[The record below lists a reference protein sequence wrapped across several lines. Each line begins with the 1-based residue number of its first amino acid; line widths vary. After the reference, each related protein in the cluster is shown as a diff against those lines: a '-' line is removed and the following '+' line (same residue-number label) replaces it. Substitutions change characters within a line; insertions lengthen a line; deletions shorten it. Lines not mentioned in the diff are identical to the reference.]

1 MKSIK
6 SWLILLV
13 IYVGYLIGG
22 AFIFHHTECP
32 AELEEKNEERAKTEN
47 LAASILDLQDKL
59 SDSVDSLPSE
69 LLDNILQH
77 VVSRSS
83 RDIHELYGENVTICK
98 KWDFEN
104 SLFFSF
110 TVVTTIG
117 NVITKFF
124 Y

>member
-32 AELEEKNEERAKTEN
+32 AELEEKNQERIKTES

-59 SDSVDSLPSE
+59 NDSDHSFDSE
-69 LLDNILQH
+69 LLDNILEH
-77 VVSRSS
+77 VLLRSTK
-83 RDIHELYGENVTICK
+83 DIHELYGENVTICK

-117 NVITKFF
+117 KVIASL
-124 Y
+124 